1 MIPDTTLRL
10 LKENYRRSMIIFTFL
25 RYSLML
31 FANTTVRYEIGIDMR
46 LWLAKTLKNLFL
58 FHFIQHDE
66 RWLGKN
72 RPQAGSS
79 FSWWARYL
87 AIRAWTKVYD
97 KAYQVTIE
105 NHLWRTEMHMTTNL
119 GVEMPLFYCK
129 WLTISA
135 WHTEVKERGRTET
148 KDGGRMCKVRKLRR
162 FSRQAKTALP
172 EALFSVTRKA
182 HTLNLTW
189 LVQQIQPSVTC

>member
-66 RWLGKN
+66 R
-72 RPQAGSS
+72 
-79 FSWWARYL
+79 
-87 AIRAWTKVYD
+87 
-97 KAYQVTIE
+97 
-105 NHLWRTEMHMTTNL
+105 
-119 GVEMPLFYCK
+119 
-129 WLTISA
+129 
-135 WHTEVKERGRTET
+135 
-148 KDGGRMCKVRKLRR
+148 
-162 FSRQAKTALP
+162 
-172 EALFSVTRKA
+172 
-182 HTLNLTW
+182 
-189 LVQQIQPSVTC
+189 